1 MPVVLDD
8 HGLGH
13 GLRLNAGLLDEDGDV
28 DAELHDQAQY
38 GRPNHGCQ
46 DGKVED
52 VDCLFFAVWRQ
63 GVKTRLLVEVFAI
76 VLSAIRMKGLSS
88 DSTHVQS
95 KPDRPQEMCYKKLI
109 QRS

>member
-46 DGKVED
+46 DGKVEE
-52 VDCLFFAVWRQ
+52 VECLFYAVCRQ
-63 GVKTRLLVEVFAI
+63 GV
-76 VLSAIRMKGLSS
+76 
-88 DSTHVQS
+88 
-95 KPDRPQEMCYKKLI
+95 
-109 QRS
+109 